1 MKTTRHHLAR
11 RFIQSLPTEEMTT
24 TYALRRDPL
33 EAVERQV
40 SNRFDDEP
48 VDVVVVDD
56 DADFLDIT
64 EIHLSREHPEFNVV
78 PFTTVEDALKY
89 LADGPVDAIVSD
101 YLLPETTGLQFLEHV
116 RNDDPELPFL
126 LFTGQGSEELASR
139 AIKAGV
145 TDYLQKG
152 TDPSQFS
159 VLANRLH
166 NAIQRHRA
174 RTALSTSHRRYAK
187 LVENS
192 SDVISV
198 IEEDGTGKYLSPSSR
213 HVLGYDP
220 EELVGENAFEY
231 IHPEDRE
238 EVLLMFSHLLEH
250 PSRPARVDYRFK
262 DPDGEWPILE
272 ARGKNL
278 LDDPF
283 VRGVV
288 VNARDVTDNKEREA
302 ELRHQRNQLENL
314 RKSLSHDLK
323 SPLSVAFSTLTLHRE
338 EGDPEHITT
347 IHRALERINHII
359 DQMVELSEHEGTITE
374 MTTVKLEEV
383 VSAAWAMVDTMGATL
398 HVVDSKQL
406 EADPGRLQQLFEHLF
421 RNAITHG
428 GQDVTI
434 SVTIDG
440 DAILVEDDGP
450 GIDATARDDI
460 FEPGFSTG
468 DGMGYGLVIVKQIAL
483 GHGWEIDVDTGADG
497 GARFVIAGI
506 DFEPH
511 VYT

>member
-1 MKTTRHHLAR
+1 
-11 RFIQSLPTEEMTT
+11 MTT

-40 SNRFDDEP
+40 NERVDDEP
-48 VDVVVVDD
+48 VDVVIVDD
-56 DADFLDIT
+56 DPDFLDIT
-64 EIHLSREHPEFNVV
+64 EIHLSKERSEFNVI
-78 PFTTVEDALKY
+78 PFTAVDDAIDHLEDEE
-89 LADGPVDAIVSD
+89 VDAIVSD
-101 YLLPETTGLQFLEHV
+101 YLLPGTTGLEFLEHV
-116 RNDDPELPFL
+116 REDDPEVPFL
-126 LFTGQGSEELASR
+126 LFTGEGSEELASR

-166 NAIQRHRA
+166 NAVQRHRA
-174 RTALSTSHRRYAK
+174 RSALATSSRRYAK

-198 IEEDGTGKYLSPSSR
+198 IDEDGTGKYLSPSSN
-213 HVLGYDP
+213 HVLGYEP
-220 EELVGENAFEY
+220 RELIGENAFDY

-238 EVLLMFSHLLEH
+238 EALLMFYRLLEN
-250 PSRPARVDYRFK
+250 PAKPARVDYRFK

-278 LDDPF
+278 LDDEF

-288 VNARDVTDNKEREA
+288 VNARDVTDSKVREA
-302 ELRHQRNQLENL
+302 KLRHQRNQLENL
-314 RKSLSHDLK
+314 RKSLTHDLK
-323 SPLSVAFSTLTLHRE
+323 SPLSVAFSTLTLYRDD
-338 EGDPEHITT
+338 GDPEHIAT
-347 IHRALERINHII
+347 IGRALERINHII
-359 DQMVELSEHEGTITE
+359 DQMVELSEQEGSITE
-374 MTTVKLEEV
+374 TKTVKLEEV
-383 VSAAWAMVDTMGATL
+383 ISAAWEMVDTKAATL
-398 HVVDSKQL
+398 EVVDSKQF
-406 EADPGRLQQLFEHLF
+406 EADPGRLQQLFENLIK
-421 RNAITHG
+421 NAITHG
-428 GQDVTI
+428 GHDVTI

-440 DAILVEDDGP
+440 DAINVEDDGP
-450 GIDATARDDI
+450 GIDPAAREEI
-460 FEPGFSTG
+460 FEPGFSSG
-468 DGMGYGLVIVKQIAL
+468 EGMGYGLVIVKQIAL
-483 GHGWEIDVDTGADG
+483 GHGWEIDVEEGAAG